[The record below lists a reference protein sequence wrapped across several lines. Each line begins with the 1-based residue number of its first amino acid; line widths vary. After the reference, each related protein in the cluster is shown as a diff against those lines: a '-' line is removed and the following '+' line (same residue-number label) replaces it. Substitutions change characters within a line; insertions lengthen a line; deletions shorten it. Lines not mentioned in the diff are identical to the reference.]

1 MVKFPFISFTL
12 PWPATAFSHHGKPGL
27 QGISSRS
34 KNDTPRRFSRHH
46 PDEVE
51 IAQGRGKYLPLP
63 HCSAFIAGAMILY
76 IGRARRAKCRF
87 GGGKRVKRQD

>member
-51 IAQGRGKYLPLP
+51 IA
-63 HCSAFIAGAMILY
+63 
-76 IGRARRAKCRF
+76 
-87 GGGKRVKRQD
+87 